1 VHASEPAEG
10 RARADGRNASREGKN
25 DDGNNYADHRSQS
38 QPATKPEHPV
48 ACLWIPR
55 NHMELGLG
63 LPCTK
68 ALSEPFWSRLYARQ
82 HWIIYE
88 PDEKRFYRY
97 IDSTGAWD
105 SFDVESLRKDL
116 VEGIEAAAAIWNS
129 APMRYL
135 CTERN
140 LRGMIEL
147 LKGEVH
153 SRGFFANPPRHCIH
167 AANCMIRFDE
177 HGSYQQKE
185 FSPDFRS
192 RAPSPF
198 KYVKDAICPQFQK
211 KMLGHLGEDTRTLIQ
226 KSTGQCLLGFN
237 HSQTILLLNGVADS
251 SKTELIRVIAGLVGL
266 HNVEEMRTQFLSD
279 RFEIGRFVGKTLLT
293 GADVPADFLSTKA
306 AHNLKKLVGGDIL
319 TGEVKGSNRLL
330 SMLGHFNTIV
340 GSNST
345 LLVRLEGDL
354 GAWLKRLLIADF
366 THCFNGDKVENIHEV
381 LLREEGSGILKWALD
396 GAQMLLAD
404 LREAGRIRLTDRQRR
419 LVENLLMESDSLQLY
434 LRSELVKTADSNDT
448 LTTDELYTGY
458 ASFCVN
464 RTWSVPAKAA
474 IERLIPTLMTQ
485 IWSLTKSHDLER
497 PGAKSLRGYHYVR
510 PRKPNDPDE
519 A

>member
-1 VHASEPAEG
+1 MKTRQER
-10 RARADGRNASREGKN
+10 RARAANTGHGNE
-25 DDGNNYADHRSQS
+25 DGNNGKNAEVPSQS
-38 QPATKPEHPV
+38 QSATKPWYP
-48 ACLWIPR
+48 AASLWIPR

-167 AANCMIRFDE
+167 AANCMIRFDSK
-177 HGSYQQKE
+177 GNYQRE
-185 FSPDFRS
+185 DFSPEFRS

-198 KYVKDAICPQFQK
+198 KYVDDARCSEFLE
-211 KMLGHLGEDTRTLIQ
+211 KMLGHLGEDTRLLIQ
-226 KSTGQCLLGFN
+226 KCTGQCLLGFN

-251 SKTELIRVIAGLVGL
+251 SKTELIRVIAGLVGQ
-266 HNVEEMRTQFLSD
+266 HNVEEMRTHFLSE

-319 TGEVKGSNRLL
+319 TGEIKGSNRLL

-366 THCFNGDKVENIHEV
+366 THRFNGDKVENIHEM

-396 GAQMLLAD
+396 GARMLLAD
-404 LREAGRIRLTDRQRR
+404 LREAGRIRLTDRQRG

-434 LRSELVKTADSNDT
+434 LRGELVKTESADDT

-458 ASFCVN
+458 AAFCVN

-474 IERLIPTLMTQ
+474 VEKLIPTLMTQ
-485 IWSLTKSHDLER
+485 TWSLTKSHDLER
-497 PGAKSLRGYHYVR
+497 PGSKSLRGYHYIR
-510 PRKPNDPDE
+510 FRKPDDPDE
-519 A
+519 G